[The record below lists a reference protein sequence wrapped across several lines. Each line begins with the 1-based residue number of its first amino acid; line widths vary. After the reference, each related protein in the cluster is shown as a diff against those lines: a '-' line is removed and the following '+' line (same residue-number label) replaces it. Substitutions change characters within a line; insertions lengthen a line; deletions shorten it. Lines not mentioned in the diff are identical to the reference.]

1 MAGSSYGL
9 IVICTWFGLAGGYVG
24 KRKGSSFTMWFLIS
38 FCVPFIGLLTA
49 LVYRNEGKELR
60 RQCPDCGRVLM
71 LEDTVCMKCGSELEF
86 PELAIA
92 PPGRRTAAPSP

>member
-1 MAGSSYGL
+1 MTGSSMGL
-9 IVICTWFGLAGGYVG
+9 IVILTWFGLVGGYVG
-24 KRKGSSFTMWFLIS
+24 KRKGSSFMMWFLIS

-49 LVYRNEGKELR
+49 VVYRNEGKELR

-86 PELAIA
+86 PQVAIA
-92 PPGRRTAAPSP
+92 PAARASSRS